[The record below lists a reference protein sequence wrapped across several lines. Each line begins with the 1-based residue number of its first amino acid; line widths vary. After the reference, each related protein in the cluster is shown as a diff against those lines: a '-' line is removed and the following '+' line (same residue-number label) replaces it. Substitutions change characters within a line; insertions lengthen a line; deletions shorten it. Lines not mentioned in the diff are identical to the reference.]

1 MKSTY
6 EAIQHAIRDAKE
18 CLPVGPHW
26 AGIEEVVDN
35 LCYYLAENDRD
46 FKKERFRRGCDP
58 QQFAEDQKEE
68 GWL

>member
-6 EAIQHAIRDAKE
+6 EIIQHAIRDAKE
-18 CLPVGPHW
+18 CLPVGPQW
-26 AGIEEVVDN
+26 AGIEEVVEN

-58 QQFAEDQKEE
+58 QQFADQKEE